1 MTMPLWLFLVL
12 SFAVAVT
19 TGFANSFHG
28 TLMAQAIGGV
38 LSILSL
44 AAVVAAFCFYGW
56 KIGLLDLPVVLTAAN
71 VGVSLF
77 QSREEIR
84 GFSMNTTRLR
94 RMVVLGTRKERQ
106 NSEI

>member
-1 MTMPLWLFLVL
+1 MMPLWLFLIL
-12 SFAVAVT
+12 SFAVAVI

-28 TLMAQAIGGV
+28 ALMAQVIGGV

-56 KIGLLDLPVVLTAAN
+56 KIGLLDFPVVLTAAN

-77 QSREEIR
+77 QSRER
-84 GFSMNTTRLR
+84 NQ
-94 RMVVLGTRKERQ
+94 GTFDQ
-106 NSEI
+106 TM